1 MATVVNPR
9 RRLGLPPLLKE
20 RLMVG
25 LAELAST
32 LRGHSAVRDAR
43 ATTIRHDDRDATIGL
58 VEFSQYV
65 SGPELRG
72 YVWDRLGADCGLDGV
87 LLVDAMPLAG
97 DALDTEYIR
106 SAVIAGTCTL
116 FEGPVDGIEERLLSI
131 WTGTMNLRWIGV
143 HDDFLDLGGDSM
155 VAVEI
160 LSKIEEEFG
169 EALDVYDFMS
179 TYSIRGVASLLR
191 GRLVLQGQ

>member
-1 MATVVNPR
+1 
-9 RRLGLPPLLKE
+9 
-20 RLMVG
+20 MVG
-25 LAELAST
+25 LAELTST
-32 LRGHSAVRDAR
+32 LRGHSAVRHAQVT
-43 ATTIRHDDRDATIGL
+43 AIRHDDRDVTIGV

-65 SGPELRG
+65 SGPELRS

-87 LLVDAMPLAG
+87 LLVDAMPLTG
-97 DALDTEYIR
+97 DALDIEYVR

-116 FEGPVDGIEERLLSI
+116 FEGPVDHVEERLLSI
-131 WTGTMNLRWIGV
+131 WGSAMNLRWVGV

-160 LSKIEEEFG
+160 LSKIEDEFG

-179 TYSIRGVASLLR
+179 TYSIRGVAGLLR
-191 GRLVLQGQ
+191 GPRVLQQTVNG

>member
-1 MATVVNPR
+1 
-9 RRLGLPPLLKE
+9 
-20 RLMVG
+20 MVG

-32 LRGHSAVRDAR
+32 LRGNSAVRDAR
-43 ATTIRHDDRDATIGL
+43 ATTIRHDDRDATIGV

-72 YVWDRLGADCGLDGV
+72 YVWDRLGARCGLDGV

-97 DALDTEYIR
+97 DALDTEYVR

-116 FEGPVDGIEERLLSI
+116 FEGPADRTEERLLSI
-131 WTGTMNLRWIGV
+131 WSGAMNLKWIGV

-160 LSKIEEEFG
+160 LSKIEDEFG

-179 TYSIRGVASLLR
+179 TYNIRGVASLLR
-191 GRLVLQGQ
+191 PRVLQRQE